1 MKRQSEQKRRKLAT
15 NRHQMSAKGEHK
27 IIYFMLL
34 LSLLSLSILSSL
46 LAAAAADGMEH
57 IRSLLADDS
66 SYLLDFCAVQR
77 EP

>member
-46 LAAAAADGMEH
+46 LAAAADGMEH

-66 SYLLDFCAVQR
+66 PYLLDFCAVQR